1 MNAPATE
8 TSSPLPE
15 AGLGGRAETDALS
28 ALWVTGPTRSGKTA
42 RLLTALCRWVEQ
54 DWPASLQSSPLVA
67 QPPTP
72 SRKKSGWGPR
82 TLPIL
87 GSETAKRQYRAGKLL
102 VLAANRDNR
111 LELSDRL
118 NALTGGQYPVRLTTP
133 VGFFQD
139 EVLLFWPLL
148 IQTLQLRAQFPIRLR
163 PENEQ
168 ELATRLWRSRL
179 LSTNLVP
186 GSANEARQ
194 VRHWLDLFQL
204 AALSGTPMEEIPA
217 ILDRGLVAGGEGSL
231 GIPWSEVGV
240 LLQEWRTWCLA
251 RGLLSYGLICEL
263 YWRYLLPLP
272 TYRHHLQR
280 RYRVILADD
289 VDEYPAIAAQLFQV
303 LLQQGAVGIFT
314 FNPEGAIRLGL
325 GADPDA
331 FTPIAQRCQIE
342 RLDLPIVPSL
352 GQDWAEPIRQ
362 MVTDPSAALQLP
374 ESIQALQTV
383 ARSQLLRQTADF
395 IIQAVRSGAVEPHE
409 IAVIGP
415 GMDAIARYTLT
426 EILTKQGIAVESL
439 KEQRPLASL
448 PMIRALLTLL
458 ALVYPGLGRLV
469 DRDGV
474 AEMLVV
480 LGQAEIS
487 GISRSGVGSRI
498 DPVRAGLITDHC
510 FEPHPESPR
519 LLPVQAFP
527 RWDRLGYE
535 ATTAYEDIR
544 DWVAKQ
550 RVQQVQHLLASPI
563 VLLDRAIQT
572 FLWPRREQSYA
583 QVAALREL
591 METAQH
597 YWEVAARLQ
606 ADTALLTPLPDP
618 HRPTPTARRS
628 LPDSVQVLANFIQL
642 LRGGAVTANP
652 YPVRLAGLA
661 RSAVTLANVFQY
673 RSSRRSHRWQF
684 WLDAGSPRW
693 LTGSDALYAAPLFL
707 SSWSG
712 QPWTAADQLVLY
724 EQRLQRILRDLLG
737 RTGERLFLCH
747 SDLATN
753 GQEQLG
759 PLLAI
764 VNAALPAVM
773 PVVSELPSP

>member
-1 MNAPATE
+1 MSLGELLDTMNVPENVPETGLSPRLRAVEGE
-8 TSSPLPE
+8 TS
-15 AGLGGRAETDALS
+15 DARSLTS
-28 ALWVTGPTRSGKTA
+28 LWITGPTRSGKTTG
-42 RLLTALCRWVEQ
+42 LLTELRRWVEQ
-54 DWPASLQSSPLVA
+54 DWPGALR
-67 QPPTP
+67 QPHWPSANPHPAGTRSAWAPT
-72 SRKKSGWGPR
+72 

-87 GSETAKRQYRAGKLL
+87 GSETAKRQYRAGKVL

-111 LELSDRL
+111 LDLSDRL
-118 NALTGGQYPVRLTTP
+118 DAVTGGQYPIRLTTP

-139 EVLLFWPLL
+139 EVFLFWPLL
-148 IQTLQLRAQFPIRLR
+148 IQTLHLRAQFPIRLR

-179 LSTNLVP
+179 LSTHLMP
-186 GSANEARQ
+186 GSPTEARQ
-194 VRHWLDLFQL
+194 VRHLLDLLQL
-204 AALSGTPMEEIPA
+204 AALSGTPIEEIPTR
-217 ILDRGLVAGGEGSL
+217 LSQGLAPGGEDHLVVS
-231 GIPWSEVGV
+231 WSEVGE
-240 LLQEWRTWCLA
+240 LLQAWRTWCLA

-263 YWRYLLPLP
+263 YGRYLLPLP
-272 TYRHHLQR
+272 AYRDHLRR
-280 RYRVILADD
+280 RYRVVLADD

-303 LLQQGAVGIFT
+303 LQEQGAVGVFT
-314 FNPEGAIRLGL
+314 FNPEGAVRLGL

-331 FTPIAQRCQIE
+331 FAVVRSRCE
-342 RLDLPIVPSL
+342 EVRLTQPVVPCL
-352 GQDWAEPIRQ
+352 GQAWAAPILQ
-362 MVTDPSAALQLP
+362 MVTDPSAGVSLP
-374 ESIQALQTV
+374 ESVQALQTV
-383 ARSQLLRQTADF
+383 ARSQLLRQTAAI
-395 IIQAVRSGAVEPHE
+395 IIQAVQAGDVAPQE

-448 PMIRALLTLL
+448 PMIRTLLTLL

-480 LGQAEIS
+480 LGQGRGA
-487 GISRSGVGSRI
+487 GNGCHI

-510 FEPHPESPR
+510 FEPHPETPR

-527 RWDRLGYE
+527 RWDRLGYA
-535 ATTAYEDIR
+535 ATTAYEAIR
-544 DWVAKQ
+544 AWVTEQQAQQAQ
-550 RVQQVQHLLASPI
+550 RLLASPI

-572 FLWPRREQSYA
+572 FLWPGREQPYA

-606 ADTALLTPLPDP
+606 ADTALLTPLPA
-618 HRPTPTARRS
+618 AR
-628 LPDSVQVLANFIQL
+628 LPLPAAVQVLGNFIQL
-642 LRGGAVTANP
+642 LRSGAVTANP
-652 YPVRLAGLA
+652 YPVRQGVLAQG
-661 RSAVTLANVFQY
+661 AVTLANVFQY

-707 SSWSG
+707 STWSG
-712 QPWTAADQLVLY
+712 ETWTTADQLALY
-724 EQRLQRILRDLLG
+724 EQRLQRILRDLLS

-753 GQEQLG
+753 GQEQMG
-759 PLLAI
+759 PLLTL
-764 VNAALPAVM
+764 VNAALPVTVLQ
-773 PVVSELPSP
+773 PTP